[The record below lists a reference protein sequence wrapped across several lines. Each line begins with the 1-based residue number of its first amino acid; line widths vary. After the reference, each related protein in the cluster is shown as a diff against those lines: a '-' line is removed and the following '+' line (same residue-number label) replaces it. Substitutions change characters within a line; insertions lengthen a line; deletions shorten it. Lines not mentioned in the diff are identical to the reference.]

1 MEGNLQIFAACV
13 AALAFAAPARAAD
26 YWLVKTETASG
37 SYSSLSGYGS
47 DVGDFSGWTTTRG
60 GTEKEPFG
68 DGDFRFGAVDP
79 DGVYHVDGT
88 GLANGMCV
96 RLMGET
102 GQVSY
107 AFRGGSLV
115 FEGGKA
121 YVNNK
126 TKGTFAATNLTIVS
140 GTTAELRTGDAGTV
154 YYEGANWVVE
164 PGAALFFGSG
174 QDSTRKAVV
183 RVPITGS
190 GTIGQGFG
198 EDSQYANSTGNL
210 RLECDLGGFSGT
222 IVACEKGINTTANA
236 SSVAA
241 AYKKQT
247 LVFADERAVP
257 QSTPDGALLPGAVV
271 VTNGARISFECS
283 ATSPALRG
291 WDFGSGQTPTVE
303 VTDGRTATIFGPVAG
318 AAGLNK
324 AGKGTLVLD
333 VGGTGL
339 YGTITLTGSTTLSA
353 ADLAAYAETCE
364 AWAAGVPFLGAASA
378 ALRADTYAMFDVP
391 VGSIGRGAAS
401 ATLSALMLE
410 AAAGDPWDDA
420 RAVAAPGTVAVSSA
434 GMASFTATG
443 LDPATAYQIR
453 FVLAS
458 SHDGEPRTVTN
469 APVAFATRGALHVD
483 AASAAADPDGSA
495 AAPFPTI
502 KAAVDAA
509 NAIAGVDTVIYVAPG
524 TYPISSAGDFAVVTV
539 SNLLVCAEDPA
550 RKPVVALAADL
561 CLAQNNPVVFAAPAG
576 ADAFTV
582 RDLRFTF
589 SYAADKNAAGNSLG
603 QSGKLFSFAANDCV
617 FDGCEFV
624 QTGTTGRNW
633 ADGGLLYSDSSESDR
648 ERKGAGLVVRNC
660 LFDHVGSSKFRP
672 IKIAGRSQI
681 VGNVFDA
688 CSGFFA
694 IHKQS
699 SGGYFVS
706 NRIVNCTQPIL
717 STGDN
722 WGELPNGE
730 IAYNVF
736 VGGDV
741 AFFEK
746 TSARGYAGQPRFHH
760 NTVVGCSGF
769 VQVDEVNGIDWT
781 PWIFDNLVIASETGC
796 IVREN
801 ATSLANR
808 KSSFKE
814 GSFFTGNAWRAPDF
828 VSGTAPTRFADYEL
842 SLPVADS
849 KRLVDVPEF
858 LETSDPRS
866 PDYYRLNAARYPW
879 VRSVARGAKGYPATY
894 VGAVEPADIP
904 PDEPGEFFRLD
915 AFDAFLQSDV
925 PPASA
930 RFTVGWTGNAGIVT
944 VYWDF
949 DGDGVWDRYGGST
962 TGTATES
969 YVFREGGVFR
979 PRVRLVD
986 NATSKVVDGTFVSVL
1001 RIIATD
1007 VYVDANAAPG
1017 GNGTSRAPFRTIVE
1031 GVQICSA
1038 EGTVHVRGGPDRVY
1052 TVATA
1057 DDLVTIPLR
1066 SMTVESWGGA
1076 GRARIVVEPT
1086 LHAATNN
1093 ASVFTIPVD
1102 AVDATLRGL
1111 DFTYYGAPVASE
1123 ASLGTRGRCVDVYGD
1138 RATVEDCVFRQSGNY
1153 LKSNGSP
1160 AYENPDES
1168 DTGYGHA
1175 AVASR
1180 SRQNDQT
1187 KGRYLT
1193 VRGCRFLGESEDRS
1207 MSAVRHGPH
1216 AVLAE
1221 NVFSNCYSVLLPVKA
1236 DSTPFLLESNV
1247 LYRCRTIRATYN
1259 NWGEWPNPEFR
1270 FNIFWCDPGSAVPFL
1285 SKAGSW
1291 GLHGENVRIHH
1302 NTFVNVSHLAF
1313 VNNNITNI
1321 VWQPKFFDNLIVLD
1335 PADGD
1340 GRTIFKNNQT
1350 AFDPENHSSFKTG
1363 GVGCLRN
1370 NVWFA
1375 PGGISGGPATEVEGY
1390 DISAGCLVTNNIAL
1404 DRPPFFVSTELESPH
1419 FCRPAL
1425 RNGDWVGA
1433 GYAWTDDGAYPDW
1446 IGAKP
1451 GRVPELYRTIM
1462 ILR

>member
-1 MEGNLQIFAACV
+1 MGRR
-13 AALAFAAPARAAD
+13 ARR
-26 YWLVKTETASG
+26 
-37 SYSSLSGYGS
+37 
-47 DVGDFSGWTTTRG
+47 RG
-60 GTEKEPFG
+60 PRDR
-68 DGDFRFGAVDP
+68 DG
-79 DGVYHVDGT
+79 
-88 GLANGMCV
+88 L
-96 RLMGET
+96 
-102 GQVSY
+102 
-107 AFRGGSLV
+107 
-115 FEGGKA
+115 
-121 YVNNK
+121 
-126 TKGTFAATNLTIVS
+126 
-140 GTTAELRTGDAGTV
+140 LR
-154 YYEGANWVVE
+154 
-164 PGAALFFGSG
+164 
-174 QDSTRKAVV
+174 RH
-183 RVPITGS
+183 
-190 GTIGQGFG
+190 
-198 EDSQYANSTGNL
+198 
-210 RLECDLGGFSGT
+210 
-222 IVACEKGINTTANA
+222 
-236 SSVAA
+236 
-241 AYKKQT
+241 
-247 LVFADERAVP
+247 
-257 QSTPDGALLPGAVV
+257 
-271 VTNGARISFECS
+271 
-283 ATSPALRG
+283 
-291 WDFGSGQTPTVE
+291 
-303 VTDGRTATIFGPVAG
+303 
-318 AAGLNK
+318 
-324 AGKGTLVLD
+324 
-333 VGGTGL
+333 
-339 YGTITLTGSTTLSA
+339 
-353 ADLAAYAETCE
+353 
-364 AWAAGVPFLGAASA
+364 
-378 ALRADTYAMFDVP
+378 
-391 VGSIGRGAAS
+391 
-401 ATLSALMLE
+401 
-410 AAAGDPWDDA
+410 
-420 RAVAAPGTVAVSSA
+420 
-434 GMASFTATG
+434 
-443 LDPATAYQIR
+443 
-453 FVLAS
+453 S

-509 NAIAGVDTVIYVAPG
+509 NAIAGADTVIYVAPG
-524 TYPISSAGDFAVVTV
+524 TYPVSSASDFAVVTV

-550 RKPVVALAADL
+550 RKPVVAIDADL

-589 SYAADKNAAGNSLG
+589 SYAADKNAAGNSFG

-736 VGGDV
+736 VGSDI

-746 TSARGYAGQPRFHH
+746 TGNRGYAGQPRFHH
-760 NTVVGCSGF
+760 NTVVGCRCF
-769 VQVDEVNGIDWT
+769 VQVDDVNGIEWT
-781 PWIFDNLVIASETGC
+781 PGLFDNIVLASETGSVIC
-796 IVREN
+796 EN
-801 ATSLANR
+801 TASLANR

-979 PRVRLVD
+979 PRVRIVD

-1031 GVQICSA
+1031 GAQVCSA

-1111 DFTYYGAPVASE
+1111 DFTYYGNASASE

-1160 AYENPDES
+1160 AYENPDDS

-1375 PGGISGGPATEVEGY
+1375 PGGISGGPATEVAGY
-1390 DISAGCLVTNNIAL
+1390 DLSAGCLVTNNIAL
-1404 DRPPFFVSTELESPH
+1404 SAPPFFVSTKLESPH

-1425 RNGDWVGA
+1425 RNGDWVGK

-1451 GRVPELYRTIM
+1451 GRVPELYRTIL